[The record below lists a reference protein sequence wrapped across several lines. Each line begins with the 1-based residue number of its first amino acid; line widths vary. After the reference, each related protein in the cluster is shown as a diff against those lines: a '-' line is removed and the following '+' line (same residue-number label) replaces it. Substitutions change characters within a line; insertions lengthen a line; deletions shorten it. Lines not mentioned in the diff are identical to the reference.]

1 MKAVSAQTMRALDAE
16 TIRSGVFDGFQLMLH
31 AGEAAAQEILR
42 SFPCARKYIIL
53 AGKGNNGG
61 DGSVVAAR
69 LAENG
74 RCVGFFLTC
83 DPGELSG
90 DALTAFR
97 NLPSSISVRR
107 NLTPDDF
114 GPDCLIVDALLGT
127 GFSGSPRDPAAS
139 WIRLVNSS
147 GCPVVSLD
155 LPSGLNADDGST
167 PGEAVRADLT
177 VSFEL
182 PKAGLFLGNGPN
194 LSGRIR
200 VPKIGI
206 PRSLTDVA
214 PALFRI
220 ASQEDALPFLGREVA
235 DTYKNQR
242 GHVLVVGGSRDY
254 SGAPFLA
261 GEAALRTGAGL
272 VSAAVPDC
280 AQSGGSLPHALMIRR
295 FKSEDG
301 YFPFSAADPA
311 GLTQLLGKADAA
323 VIGPGLGAVP
333 ALDPL
338 LSFVLEQ
345 EKTLILDADALN
357 RIAASPD
364 LREKLCARRPKNT
377 VLTPHKGEMARLLRA
392 FRTPENEDPVDN
404 ACRLA
409 RLTGAVVVGKGP
421 HSVIASPEGS
431 FSRNLSGC
439 TALATAGSGDV
450 LSGMIAALAASPVVR
465 SGERTIE
472 QAVSAA
478 VFLHGLTGEL
488 CAPPPLS
495 GRGTMADDLIR
506 MIPQALRSVSPF
518 A

>member
-1 MKAVSAQTMRALDAE
+1 MKAVSAQTMRSLDAE
-16 TIRSGVFDGFQLMLH
+16 TIRSGVFDGFRLMLH
-31 AGEAAAQEILR
+31 AGEAAAREILR
-42 SFPCARKYIIL
+42 SFPCARKYVIL

-69 LAENG
+69 LAESG
-74 RCVGFFLTC
+74 RNVGFFLTC
-83 DPGELSG
+83 EPGELSG
-90 DALTAFR
+90 DALTAFQ
-97 NLPSSISVRR
+97 NLPSDIPVRR
-107 NLTPDDF
+107 DLTPDDF

-147 GCPVVSLD
+147 NCPVVSLD

-177 VSFEL
+177 VTFEL

-206 PRSLTDVA
+206 PRTLTEAA

-242 GHVLVVGGSRDY
+242 GHVLIVGGSRDY

-272 VSAAVPDC
+272 VTAAVPDC
-280 AQSGGSLPHALMIRR
+280 ARSGGSLPHALMIRR
-295 FKSEDG
+295 FGSADG
-301 YFPFSAADPA
+301 YFPSAEADLSLLA
-311 GLTQLLGKADAA
+311 QLFEKADSA
-323 VIGPGLGAVP
+323 VVGPGLGAVP

-345 EKTLILDADALN
+345 NRPLILDADALN

-364 LREKLCARRPKNT
+364 LRKKLCDRHLQNT

-392 FRTPENEDPVDN
+392 FQTPESGDPAVD
-404 ACRLA
+404 ACLLA
-409 RLTGAVVVGKGP
+409 RLTGTVVVGKGP
-421 HSVIASPEGS
+421 HSVIASPDGS

-450 LSGMIAALAASPVVR
+450 LAGMIAALAASTAVR
-465 SGERTIE
+465 SGEQTLE

-495 GRGTMADDLIR
+495 GRGTAADDLIR